1 MRKLFTPCR
10 VGCGGYGRGV
20 EISVEERRRRLA
32 VRHLLTPSARVETV
46 DQVAGALVALHSS
59 DPATVYLSAAL
70 RLRVPSI
77 EAVDRSLY
85 DDRRLLRHHAMR
97 RTLWAMTPAT
107 TIAAHAGF
115 TRKIAAAE
123 RRRTGKLFGLDDAG
137 IDDAIERVSRAV
149 RDHGGP
155 ISTRAIGEILPDLAE
170 PVPINQGTSYSGRM
184 AVHTRALLVAAF
196 EGRIARGRPLGS
208 WIASQYDWWP
218 VESWVGR
225 RLDDQDEHDELT
237 GAAAVIG
244 AWLATSGPAT
254 LDDLVW
260 WTGSTKTLVRRSL
273 ERLEAVEVTTNDGRT
288 DVAGYVLS
296 DDEVDERTSA
306 DSGPWVALLP
316 GLDPTAMGWKQRAW
330 YLDDETNAR
339 VTDRNGNIGPT
350 GWVDG
355 RVVGG
360 WAQRADGTI
369 AHDVDPATLRG
380 VHHDLLDAEIDRLR
394 ALVGDTRFTPRFPSP
409 NQQDLLA

>member
-1 MRKLFTPCR
+1 MA
-10 VGCGGYGRGV
+10 VG
-20 EISVEERRRRLA
+20 
-32 VRHLLTPSARVETV
+32 HLLTPNARVDTV
-46 DQVAGALVALHSS
+46 DQVAEALVALHSS
-59 DPATVYLSAAL
+59 DPVTVYLSAAL
-70 RLRVPSI
+70 RLRQPSI
-77 EAVDRSLY
+77 DAVDRALY

-107 TIAAHAGF
+107 TVAAHAGF

-123 RRRTGKLFGLDDAG
+123 RRRTGKLFGLDETG
-137 IDDAIERVSRAV
+137 VDDAIERVTTAV
-149 RDHGGP
+149 HEHGGP
-155 ISTRAIGEILPDLAE
+155 ISTRAVGEILPDLAE
-170 PVPINQGTSYSGRM
+170 PRPVNQGTNYGGTM

-196 EGRIARGRPLGS
+196 EGRIARGRPAGT

-225 RLDDQDEHDELT
+225 RLDDQDGHDELA
-237 GAAAVIG
+237 GAVAVIR

-273 ERLEAVEVTTNDGRT
+273 EQIETVEVVTNDGRT
-288 DVAGYVLS
+288 DVAGYVLPE
-296 DDEVDERTSA
+296 DELDGITGA
-306 DSGPWVALLP
+306 DPGPWVALLP

-350 GWVDG
+350 VWVDG

-360 WAQRADGTI
+360 WAQRPDGSI
-369 AHDVDPATLRG
+369 VHDVDPATLGG

-409 NQQDLLA
+409 NQKQLLA

>member
-1 MRKLFTPCR
+1 M
-10 VGCGGYGRGV
+10 
-20 EISVEERRRRLA
+20 ERRRRLA
-32 VRHLLTPSARVETV
+32 VRHLLTPSRRVATV
-46 DQVAGALVALHSS
+46 DEVADALVALHSS
-59 DPATVYLSAAL
+59 DPVTVYLSAAL
-70 RLRVPSI
+70 RLREPSI
-77 EAVDRSLY
+77 EAVDRALY

-97 RTLWAMTPAT
+97 RTLWAMTPET

-123 RRRTGKLFGLDDAG
+123 RRRTGTLFGLDDDG
-137 IDDAIERVSRAV
+137 IDDAIERVSTAV
-149 RDHGGP
+149 REHGGP
-155 ISTRAIGEILPDLAE
+155 ISTRAVGEVLPDLAE

-225 RLDDQDEHDELT
+225 RLDDETDELA
-237 GAAAVIG
+237 GAATVIG
-244 AWLATSGPAT
+244 AWLASSGPAT

-260 WTGSTKTLVRRSL
+260 WTGSTRTLVRQVL
-273 ERLEAVEVTTNDGRT
+273 EHLHAVEITTSDGR
-288 DVAGYVLS
+288 DEVVGYVLPGDEQDT
-296 DDEVDERTSA
+296 DDP
-306 DSGPWVALLP
+306 GPWVALLP
-316 GLDPTAMGWKQRAW
+316 GLDPTTMGWKQRAW

-350 GWVDG
+350 VWADG
-355 RVVGG
+355 RVIGG
-360 WAQRADGTI
+360 WVQRSDGTI
-369 AHDVDPATLRG
+369 NHDVDVASLGAGHRSR
-380 VHHDLLDAEIDRLR
+380 LDVEIGRVR

-409 NQQDLLA
+409 NQKRLLA

>member
-1 MRKLFTPCR
+1 MRDDRRGQLP
-10 VGCGGYGRGV
+10 GYGRVV

-32 VRHLLTPSARVETV
+32 VRHLLTPTARVDTV
-46 DQVAGALVALHSS
+46 DQVAEALVALHSS
-59 DPATVYLSAAL
+59 DPVTVYLSAAL
-70 RLRVPSI
+70 RLRQPSI
-77 EAVDRSLY
+77 DAVDRALY

-123 RRRTGKLFGLDDAG
+123 RRRTGKLFGLDETDV
-137 IDDAIERVSRAV
+137 DDAIERVTTAV
-149 RDHGGP
+149 HDHGGP
-155 ISTRAIGEILPDLAE
+155 ISTRAVGEIVPDLAE
-170 PVPINQGTSYSGRM
+170 RRPVDQGTNDGATM

-196 EGRIARGRPLGS
+196 EGRIARGRPAGT

-225 RLDDQDEHDELT
+225 RLDDQDDHDELA
-237 GAAAVIG
+237 GAVAVIG

-273 ERLEAVEVTTNDGRT
+273 ERLDAAEVSTNDGRA
-288 DVAGYVLS
+288 DVIGHVLPG
-296 DDEVDERTSA
+296 DERDTA
-306 DSGPWVALLP
+306 DPGRWVALLP

-330 YLDDETNAR
+330 YLDDDTNTR

-350 GWVDG
+350 VWVDG
-355 RVVGG
+355 RIVGG
-360 WAQRADGTI
+360 WAQRPDGTI
-369 AHDVDPATLRG
+369 VHDVDPTTLG
-380 VHHDLLDAEIDRLR
+380 DVHHDLLDAEIDRLR
-394 ALVGDTRFTPRFPSP
+394 TLVGDTRFTPRFPSP
-409 NQQDLLA
+409 NQRSLLA